1 MAKIEIETLINAPI
15 NRCFDLARSIDLH
28 QISTSKTN
36 EYVIA
41 GRKNGLIELN
51 ETVTWRAKHFGIWQN
66 LTAKITKMNSPYYFC
81 DEMVKGAFKNFKHE
95 HYFSIVHNQTLMKD
109 VFIFQLP
116 FGIIGSIFNQ
126 LILTDYMRQ
135 FLIERNQ
142 IVKQVAESNDW
153 KKFIP

>member
-1 MAKIEIETLINAPI
+1 
-15 NRCFDLARSIDLH
+15 
-28 QISTSKTN
+28 
-36 EYVIA
+36 
-41 GRKNGLIELN
+41 
-51 ETVTWRAKHFGIWQN
+51 
-66 LTAKITKMNSPYYFC
+66 MNSPYYFC

-95 HYFSIVHNQTLMKD
+95 HYFSVVNNQTLMKD
-109 VFIFQLP
+109 VFMFESP

-126 LILTDYMRQ
+126 LILTNYMRQ